1 MINLLKIFLCL
12 VKKYEKC
19 ITGIDKSG
27 GNVLQLKGVSIH
39 ISICIPKYEKEKC
52 YEEETSAKTG
62 CFFRGNNDG
71 IAGIEC
77 KCIRTSSGSDRF
89 EHTDELR

>member
-39 ISICIPKYEKEKC
+39 ISTC
-52 YEEETSAKTG
+52 YTK
-62 CFFRGNNDG
+62 
-71 IAGIEC
+71 I
-77 KCIRTSSGSDRF
+77 
-89 EHTDELR
+89 